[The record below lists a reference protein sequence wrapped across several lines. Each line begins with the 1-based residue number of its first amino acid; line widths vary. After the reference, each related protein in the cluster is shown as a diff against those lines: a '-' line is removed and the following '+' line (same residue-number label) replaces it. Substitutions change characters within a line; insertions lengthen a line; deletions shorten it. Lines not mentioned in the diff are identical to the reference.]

1 MLTRFLSDRNGVS
14 AVEFA
19 LLLPLMLLFYFGTV
33 ETGAALAVHRKVV
46 STASTIADLV
56 AQDTSIDDT
65 ESTAI
70 FTAAEAIMA
79 PYDPMETIQVVV
91 SSVRLTG
98 TEPRVV
104 WSDANAAA
112 TARGVGS
119 LVENMPAGLLSG
131 TNTVIMA
138 EVDFPHVGP
147 SAEVIGGAISMEQVF
162 YLRPRQV
169 ISVCRVRGGTPPV
182 NIC

>member
-1 MLTRFLSDRNGVS
+1 MLKRFLSDRNGVS

-33 ETGAALAVHRKVV
+33 ETGAALAVHRKV
-46 STASTIADLV
+46 
-56 AQDTSIDDT
+56 
-65 ESTAI
+65 
-70 FTAAEAIMA
+70 
-79 PYDPMETIQVVV
+79 QVVV

-138 EVDFPHVGP
+138 EVDFPYVGP